1 MAAPQEPLWRRYLR
15 FFGPDVDADVEEELR
30 FHLDMRER
38 SYLARGLSAAEA
50 REAARRR
57 FGDLEHHRKTLR
69 RQDSR
74 RHRRRR
80 WAEYAGE
87 WFQDARFAVRMLRQ
101 HRGFSTAVIATL
113 ALGIG
118 ATTAIFSAVDAAL
131 LRPLPFVEPGRLV
144 ELPGVNIPW
153 GPRGVEEPDPRPSI
167 RSVGA
172 RKDVVSSIAAYAVGG
187 LNLSGIGEP
196 LRVKVGVVTQE
207 FFQTLGWAPAQG
219 RGFAAEEGRPD
230 GPLATVISD
239 GLWQRQFGGRP
250 ALGLSVRLNG
260 KAYQVIGVMPPG
272 FVFPEQVDLWIPLT
286 VPMTWA
292 SFEAFGGYIP
302 SVVIARLAPGITP
315 ALAAERLRALWRAL
329 PPDQAA
335 AARQTIA
342 EPLRPLQHSLVGTRR
357 TPMLILLG
365 ATGLLLLIACVN
377 ATNLLLAH
385 AAMRERE
392 LAVRTVLGATRV
404 RLIRQLLVQSVV
416 LAAGGAALALLIAYA
431 TLGLVQAL
439 LPAEMIV
446 LAPPR
451 LDRRLFGFA
460 AGLALL
466 TALGFGML
474 PAFWAS
480 RTDAQLA
487 LKGGG
492 GHGATSSRRG
502 RARRA
507 LVAAEV
513 ALALVLLAGSGLMLK
528 SLAAVAATDPGFAPA
543 RIASVQLAL
552 DRTTYP
558 SAAVRLAALERI
570 LEAARRI
577 PGVAEAGVVSEL
589 PLSGAVGISM
599 QVNPEEGPIQDVAEP
614 YARYLR
620 AEAGYFRA
628 MNIRLLQG
636 RLMGASD
643 DSLAPPV
650 AVVSEKMAREVWP
663 GQDPLGKRI
672 ALLDPDDKGWRTI
685 VGVVSDV
692 REAGLDEEAAWQ
704 MYYPVQEGPPNRVAL
719 VARTSL
725 PRAEILAALRRAVRE
740 VDPRQAVFSATTLD
754 ELINASLTP
763 RRSITGLI
771 TAFGTLALLL
781 AVIGVYGVVSYGVTQ
796 RTRELGIRAAL
807 GARRSEL
814 LRLVLREGLMLGLA
828 GTAIGVGGA
837 LALTRLLRAL
847 LYGVT
852 PGDPAAIT
860 LAAVLLLIPVL
871 GAALV
876 PARRAARLN
885 PLDVMRAE

>member
-1 MAAPQEPLWRRYLR
+1 MGAPKEPLWRRYLR

-30 FHLDMRER
+30 FHLEMRER
-38 SYLARGLSAAEA
+38 SYLERGLSSTEA

-57 FGDLEHHRKTLR
+57 FGDLEHHRRTLR

-74 RHRRRR
+74 RHRKRR
-80 WAEYAGE
+80 WAEQAGE
-87 WFQDARFAVRMLRQ
+87 WIQDARYALRMLRQ
-101 HRGFSTAVIATL
+101 HRGFSTAVVATL

-118 ATTAIFSAVDAAL
+118 ATTAMFSAVDAAL
-131 LRPLPFVEPGRLV
+131 LRPLPFVEPDRLV
-144 ELPGVNIPW
+144 ELPGVHIPW
-153 GPRGVEEPDPRPSI
+153 APRGVEEPDGRPSL
-167 RSVGA
+167 RTVGA
-172 RKDVVSSIAAYAVGG
+172 MKEVVSGIAAYAVGG

-207 FFQTLGWAPAQG
+207 FFQTLGARPAQG
-219 RGFAAEEGRPD
+219 RTFAPEEGRPS

-250 ALGLSVRLNG
+250 ALGLSIRLNG
-260 KAYQVIGVMPPG
+260 KAFEVVGVMPPG

-315 ALAAERLRALWRAL
+315 DLAAGRLRTLWRAL
-329 PPDQAA
+329 PPDQVAG
-335 AARQTIA
+335 ARQIIA
-342 EPLRPLQHSLVGTRR
+342 EPLRALQHTLVGARR

-416 LAAGGAALALLIAYA
+416 LALVGAGFALVIAYA

-439 LPAEMIV
+439 LPAEMIA
-446 LAPPR
+446 LASPR
-451 LDRRLFGFA
+451 LDGRLFGFA

-492 GHGATSSRRG
+492 GPGATSRRG
-502 RARRA
+502 RVRRA

-528 SLAAVAATDPGFAPA
+528 SLAAVVATDPGFAPA
-543 RIASVQLAL
+543 RIASLQLAL

-558 SAAVRLAALERI
+558 TAAVRLAAIERI
-570 LEAARRI
+570 LEAAGRI
-577 PGVAEAGVVSEL
+577 PGVAEVGVVSEL
-589 PLSGAVGISM
+589 PLSGSEGISV
-599 QVNPEEGPIQDVAEP
+599 QVNPEEGPIQGVAEP

-620 AEAGYFRA
+620 ADAGYFRA

-643 DSLAPPV
+643 DSLSPPV

-663 GQDPLGKRI
+663 GQNPLGKRI

-692 REAGLDEEAAWQ
+692 REKGLDEEAGWQ

-719 VARTSL
+719 VARTGL

-740 VDPRQAVFSATTLD
+740 VDPRQAVFRAATAD
-754 ELINASLTP
+754 ELIRASLTP

-771 TAFGTLALLL
+771 TAFGALALLL
-781 AVIGVYGVVSYGVTQ
+781 AVVGVYGVVSYGVTQ

-807 GARRSEL
+807 GARRGEL
-814 LRLVLREGLMLGLA
+814 LRLVLREGLVLGLV

-852 PGDPAAIT
+852 PGDPVAIT

-871 GAALV
+871 GAAFI
-876 PARRAARLN
+876 PARRAARLD
-885 PLDVMRAE
+885 PVEVMRSE

>member
-1 MAAPQEPLWRRYLR
+1 MASPHEPLWRRYLR

-30 FHLDMRER
+30 FHLEMRER
-38 SYLARGLSAAEA
+38 SYLERGLSSAEA

-74 RHRRRR
+74 RHRKRR
-80 WAEYAGE
+80 WAEHAGE
-87 WFQDARFAVRMLRQ
+87 WFQDARFALRMLRQ

-144 ELPGVNIPW
+144 ELPGVHIPW

-167 RSVGA
+167 RTVGA
-172 RKDVVSSIAAYAVGG
+172 MKEVVSGIAAYAVGG
-187 LNLSGIGEP
+187 LNMSGIGEP
-196 LRVKVGVVTQE
+196 LRVKVGVVTQG
-207 FFQTLGWAPAQG
+207 FFQTLGRAPARG
-219 RGFAAEEGRPD
+219 RGFAPGEGRPD

-286 VPMTWA
+286 IPMTWA

-315 ALAAERLRALWRAL
+315 ELAAGRLRTLWRAL
-329 PPDQAA
+329 PPDQVAE
-335 AARQTIA
+335 ARQTIA
-342 EPLRPLQHSLVGTRR
+342 EPLRPLQNTLVGTRR

-416 LAAGGAALALLIAYA
+416 LALVGAALALLIAYA

-439 LPAEMIV
+439 LPAEMIA

-451 LDRRLFGFA
+451 LDGRLFGFA

-528 SLAAVAATDPGFAPA
+528 SLAAVVATDPGFAPA

-558 SAAVRLAALERI
+558 NAAVRLAAIERI

-577 PGVAEAGVVSEL
+577 PGVAEVGVVSEL
-589 PLSGAVGISM
+589 PLSGAVGLSV
-599 QVNPEEGPIQDVAEP
+599 QVNPEEGPIKDVAEP

-628 MNIRLLQG
+628 MNVRLLQG
-636 RLMGASD
+636 RLMSASD
-643 DSLAPPV
+643 DSLAPAV

-672 ALLDPDDKGWRTI
+672 ALLDPDEKGWRTI

-692 REAGLDEEAAWQ
+692 REAGLDEEARWQ

-719 VARTSL
+719 VARTGL
-725 PRAEILAALRRAVRE
+725 PGAEILAALRRAVRE
-740 VDPRQAVFSATTLD
+740 VDPHQAVFSATTLD
-754 ELINASLTP
+754 ELISASLIP

-771 TAFGTLALLL
+771 TAFGALALLL

-814 LRLVLREGLMLGLA
+814 LRLVLREGLMLGLV
-828 GTAIGVGGA
+828 GTLIGVAGA
-837 LALTRLLRAL
+837 LALTRLLGAL

-871 GAALV
+871 GAALI

-885 PLDVMRAE
+885 PVDVMRAE

>member
-1 MAAPQEPLWRRYLR
+1 MGTPREPLWRRYLR

-38 SYLARGLSAAEA
+38 SYLERGLSSTEA
-50 REAARRR
+50 REEARRR
-57 FGDLEHHRKTLR
+57 FGDLERHRNTLR

-80 WAEYAGE
+80 WAEHADEWIQDTRYAL
-87 WFQDARFAVRMLRQ
+87 RMLRQ
-101 HRGFSTAVIATL
+101 HRGFSLAVVATL

-131 LRPLPFVEPGRLV
+131 LRPLPFVEPERLV
-144 ELPGVNIPW
+144 ELPGVHIPW
-153 GPRGVEEPDPRPSI
+153 GPRGVEEPDGRPSL
-167 RSVGA
+167 RSIGA
-172 RKDVVSSIAAYAVGG
+172 MTDVVSGIAAYAVGG

-196 LRVKVGVVTQE
+196 LRVKAGVVTQG
-207 FFQTLGWAPAQG
+207 FFRTLGARPAQG
-219 RGFAAEEGRPD
+219 RTFGPEEGRP
-230 GPLATVISD
+230 GGALVTVISD
-239 GLWQRQFGGRP
+239 GLWQRQFGGRA

-260 KAYQVIGVMPPG
+260 KAYEVIGIMPPG
-272 FVFPEQVDLWIPLT
+272 FVFPERVDLWIPLT

-302 SVVIARLAPGITP
+302 SIVIARLARAISPE
-315 ALAAERLRALWRAL
+315 LAAERVRTLWRAL
-329 PPDQAA
+329 PPDQVAEA
-335 AARQTIA
+335 GQTIA
-342 EPLRPLQHSLVGTRR
+342 EPLRPLQNTLVGSRR

-416 LAAGGAALALLIAYA
+416 LALAGAVLALLIAYA

-439 LPAEMIV
+439 LPDEMLA

-451 LDRRLFGFA
+451 LDRRLFGFS
-460 AGLALL
+460 AGLALV

-492 GHGATSSRRG
+492 GHGATSSRKG

-528 SLAAVAATDPGFAPA
+528 SLAAVVATDPGFAPA

-558 SAAVRLAALERI
+558 NAAVRLAAIERM
-570 LEAARRI
+570 LEAVRRI

-589 PLSGAVGISM
+589 PLSG
-599 QVNPEEGPIQDVAEP
+599 
-614 YARYLR
+614 
-620 AEAGYFRA
+620 
-628 MNIRLLQG
+628 
-636 RLMGASD
+636 
-643 DSLAPPV
+643 
-650 AVVSEKMAREVWP
+650 
-663 GQDPLGKRI
+663 
-672 ALLDPDDKGWRTI
+672 I
-685 VGVVSDV
+685 VGS
-692 REAGLDEEAAWQ
+692 RF
-704 MYYPVQEGPPNRVAL
+704 R
-719 VARTSL
+719 
-725 PRAEILAALRRAVRE
+725 
-740 VDPRQAVFSATTLD
+740 
-754 ELINASLTP
+754 
-763 RRSITGLI
+763 
-771 TAFGTLALLL
+771 
-781 AVIGVYGVVSYGVTQ
+781 
-796 RTRELGIRAAL
+796 
-807 GARRSEL
+807 
-814 LRLVLREGLMLGLA
+814 
-828 GTAIGVGGA
+828 
-837 LALTRLLRAL
+837 
-847 LYGVT
+847 
-852 PGDPAAIT
+852 
-860 LAAVLLLIPVL
+860 
-871 GAALV
+871 
-876 PARRAARLN
+876 
-885 PLDVMRAE
+885 